1 MKVFLNIFYF
11 NKSILSFDGLI
22 IIEGNKFGLIIGLM
36 LVFGMLVD
44 GELVLKS

>member
-11 NKSILSFDGLI
+11 NKSILSFDGL